1 MMKQWSL
8 LLLRISL
15 GWLLVIWGIN
25 KVVNVEHGLAVAN
38 KFYFGLIAFDNLL
51 QAGGVLQMVVGLL
64 IVAGLMRRLVYPI
77 QLLLS
82 AATLL
87 AVWQSVIDPWS
98 WIFTGSNALFY
109 PSLIIFAG
117 CLVVMAWRDEDH
129 FALDSLRKKPA
140 SQPQATNP
148 TTQA

>member
-15 GWLLVIWGIN
+15 GWLLVIWGVN

-38 KFYFGLIAFDNLL
+38 KFYFGLFASDNLL
-51 QAGGVLQMVVGLL
+51 HAAGILQMLIGLL
-64 IVAGLMRRLVYPI
+64 IVAGFMRRLVYPI
-77 QLLLS
+77 QLLFS

-87 AVWQSVIDPWS
+87 AVWQSVIDPWG
-98 WIFTGSNALFY
+98 WVFTGSKALFY

-117 CLVVMAWRDEDH
+117 CLVVMAWRDEDLL
-129 FALDSLRKKPA
+129 ALDTLRKKPA
-140 SQPQATNP
+140 PPSA
-148 TTQA
+148 